1 MGMPSLS
8 PPRAEAMR
16 EPCPAFEQ
24 HAHVVTCP
32 SLLSWGSAAL
42 EPGAAH
48 VVRPG
53 ARPIPLY
60 RWFLPKGRVALASG
74 GPCEYTVS
82 SAFNSAL
89 SCVRIV
95 VCRAAACA
103 ARAPPSAMT
112 HAYSHTARVP
122 GSRHGIAAPSAI
134 ADPRDGGRRFRH
146 HGFVTIFTQATALAM
161 EGSSY
166 AGIYITLF
174 NARILAPSRC
184 ISRSRS

>member
-1 MGMPSLS
+1 MPSLS

-32 SLLSWGSAAL
+32 SLLPWGSAAL

-60 RWFLPKGRVALASG
+60 RWFLPMGRVALASG

-82 SAFNSAL
+82 SAFNGTILCSHRRVPRSGLRSACTAKRHD
-89 SCVRIV
+89 SCLQ
-95 VCRAAACA
+95 
-103 ARAPPSAMT
+103 PYSAG
-112 HAYSHTARVP
+112 SRFTARH
-122 GSRHGIAAPSAI
+122 RHRPSPI
-134 ADPRDGGRRFRH
+134 LEMEGGVS
-146 HGFVTIFTQATALAM
+146 GTCFVTIFTQATALAM

>member
-1 MGMPSLS
+1 
-8 PPRAEAMR
+8 MR

-60 RWFLPKGRVALASG
+60 RWFLPMGRVALASG

-122 GSRHGIAAPSAI
+122 GSRPRHRPSPI
-134 ADPRDGGRRFRH
+134 LEMEGGVS
-146 HGFVTIFTQATALAM
+146 GTCFVTIFTQATALAM

>member
-32 SLLSWGSAAL
+32 SLLSWDSAAL

-48 VVRPG
+48 VVWPG

-60 RWFLPKGRVALASG
+60 RWFLPMGRVALASG

-122 GSRHGIAAPSAI
+122 GSRPPRHRPSPISSRWREA
-134 ADPRDGGRRFRH
+134 FHRH
-146 HGFVTIFTQATALAM
+146 VFCHYIYSSH
-161 EGSSY
+161 GSSH
-166 AGIYITLF
+166 GRKLVRGHIHKTLF